1 MLFLLEGMDKT
12 GKSTTTELLRRK
24 FKADFTHMSAPSKWH
39 TEESYFAECLH
50 IIALTAGK
58 NIVFDRSWYGELIWP
73 EIYGRKALLTE
84 QKVQALTKVARLLH
98 PDGVKLIYM
107 HDDNKEAHLA
117 RLASFKEPVYKYDEA
132 INKHDEIA
140 NRNGFEFVTYPEA
153 VKLWT

>member
-50 IIALTAGK
+50 ILAMTAGK

-73 EIYGRKALLTE
+73 SIYGRKAMLSVD
-84 QKVQALTKVARLLH
+84 KVQALTAAARLLH
-98 PDGVKLIYM
+98 TDGVNLIYM
-107 HDDNKEAHLA
+107 YDDNKENHIK
-117 RLASFKEPVYKYDEA
+117 RLESFKEPIYKYDLA
-132 INKHDEIA
+132 IDKHTEVA
-140 NRNGFEFVTYPEA
+140 NEFGFTFVTFPEA
-153 VKLWT
+153 VKLWS